1 MRLTGLS
8 LLFMLMTAACLVLPK
23 DEGRFF
29 HLVSQWVQPGMTV
42 GEATV
47 NLENHGF
54 KVGRSEPNFVSQQMQ
69 WLSFG
74 PPRAFLYATRFGTA
88 VPLVCSREWRL
99 ILPIEKETIAIVT
112 PYIFEHCL

>member
-8 LLFMLMTAACLVLPK
+8 LFILMTAACSVLPN

-42 GEATV
+42 DEATA
-47 NLENHGF
+47 NLEKHGF
-54 KVGRSEPNFVSQQMQ
+54 KVGRSEPRSQQMHS
-69 WLSFG
+69 LSFG

-88 VPLVCSREWRL
+88 VPFVCSREWRL